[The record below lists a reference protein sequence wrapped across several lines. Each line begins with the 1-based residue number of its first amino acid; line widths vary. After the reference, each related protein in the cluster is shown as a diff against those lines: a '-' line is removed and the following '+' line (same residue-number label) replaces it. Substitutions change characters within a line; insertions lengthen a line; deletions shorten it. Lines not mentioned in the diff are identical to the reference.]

1 MTPKEALSE
10 LKALKPGVT
19 WFVEFILAG
28 GEGREY
34 EDWTIE
40 IRDAENSYRE
50 YWEGETL
57 EEVMEKVRKGLKPS

>member
-10 LKALKPGVT
+10 LKVLKPGVRWT
-19 WFVEFILAG
+19 IDLVLDSRAG
-28 GEGREY
+28 NEY

-40 IRDAENSYRE
+40 IRDVENSYRE